1 MKLNTQNQKKI
12 SDTYYHKNYM
22 EDDVD
27 IKGNFRSHVSSLI
40 FQNFIP
46 FQALNFL
53 IFLRNTLYV
62 VEKYHLKTDVIRAL
76 HHQVI
81 KVIYENDLS

>member
-1 MKLNTQNQKKI
+1 MG
-12 SDTYYHKNYM
+12 
-22 EDDVD
+22 DDVD
-27 IKGNFRSHVSSLI
+27 IKGNFRSYVSSLI

-53 IFLRNTLYV
+53 IFLRYTLYV
-62 VEKYHLKTDVIRAL
+62 VEKYHLKTDVFRTL

-81 KVIYENDLS
+81 KVIYENDLP

>member
-1 MKLNTQNQKKI
+1 MGV
-12 SDTYYHKNYM
+12 
-22 EDDVD
+22 DVD
-27 IKGNFRSHVSSLI
+27 IKGNSRPHVSSLI

-46 FQALNFL
+46 FQTLNFL
-53 IFLRNTLYV
+53 IFLRYTLCV
-62 VEKYHLKTDVIRAL
+62 VTKYHLKTAVIGTL

>member
-1 MKLNTQNQKKI
+1 MG
-12 SDTYYHKNYM
+12 
-22 EDDVD
+22 DDVD

-46 FQALNFL
+46 FQTLNLL
-53 IFLRNTLYV
+53 IFLGNTLHV
-62 VEKYHLKTDVIRAL
+62 VAKYHLKSAAIRTL
-76 HHQVI
+76 RHQVI